1 VVGVVVDVVVV
12 ASVVVGSADEVVV
25 SSVVGRGVGAL
36 SVVVGN
42 VSVPNGVVS
51 VVVVVSPVVTCL
63 LVCLQPAVARAS
75 A

>member
-1 VVGVVVDVVVV
+1 MVVDVVVV
-12 ASVVVGSADEVVV
+12 APVVVGGANEVVV
-25 SSVVGRGVGAL
+25 SSVVGRSVGVLA
-36 SVVVGN
+36 VVVGN
-42 VSVPNGVVS
+42 VFVWNVVVG